1 MKIYNPSNKAIND
14 VKIFGVSYS
23 IDAEGTLE
31 NVPEK
36 VARFWQE
43 NLHKFLVLKK
53 DNLELKGSEDIIIPN
68 KEEKEVVVE
77 TKEDETLEPVTVDK
91 TEEKEVVTETPKS
104 VKKSKEVK

>member
-1 MKIYNPSNKAIND
+1 MKIYNPSNKAITD

-31 NVPEK
+31 NVPEN
-36 VARFWQE
+36 VARYWQE
-43 NLHKFLVLKK
+43 NLHKFLQIKK
-53 DNLELKGSEDIIIPN
+53 DSLELKGSEDIIIPK
-68 KEEKEVVVE
+68 KEEKEIVVE
-77 TKEDETLEPVTVDK
+77 IKEDETLETANVEK